1 MGVMIEAVATS
12 IPGSGGTLELLIP
25 LIRRIR
31 QKGALELADEAAKQ
45 CLSKTAY
52 KSSDVEL
59 LINIGIFREKN
70 LGEPA
75 LAALIQEDIGANP
88 GHPPGAGHG
97 TFSFDLANGAC
108 GLINAFKIINRFL
121 RSGIIQLGLIVA
133 SDSDPAPG
141 KSKGYHYT
149 PAGGAVLLT
158 HGENHSGF
166 RAFHFEN
173 FPEYEYMNEARVS
186 WYRDSIKL
194 PMTHG
199 GQNLLNIQ
207 EEPGF
212 LVRCADC
219 SELALRKFLSK
230 EQLDIQDIDLIICS
244 QYPAALPD
252 LLEQH
257 LEIPG
262 DKIARVNELFEST
275 LTAAPIAGIEAAMR
289 SGRFQKARR
298 ILFLTVGAGISVGLA
313 IYEQAI

>member
-1 MGVMIEAVATS
+1 MGVKIEAVATS
-12 IPGSGGTLELLIP
+12 IPGSGGALELLIP
-25 LIRRIR
+25 LVPRIR
-31 QKGALELADEAAKQ
+31 QKGALELADEAARK

-52 KSSDVEL
+52 NSSDVEL

-88 GHPPGAGHG
+88 GHPPDTGHG

-108 GLINAFKIINRFL
+108 GLINAFQIINRFL

-141 KSKGYHYT
+141 KSKGYQYT
-149 PAGGAVLLT
+149 PAGGALLLT
-158 HGENHSGF
+158 RDENNSGF

-186 WYRDSIKL
+186 WYPDFIKL

-199 GQNLLNIQ
+199 GQNLLSIH

-212 LVRCADC
+212 LVRCTDC
-219 SELALRKFLSK
+219 GEITLRKFLSK
-230 EQLDIQDIDLIICS
+230 EQLVIEDIDLIICS

-252 LLEQH
+252 LLERH
-257 LEIPG
+257 LEVPG
-262 DKIARVNELFEST
+262 DKIVRVNELYEGT
-275 LTAAPIAGIEAAMR
+275 LTAAPITGIEAAMK
-289 SGRFQKARR
+289 SGRFQRARR
-298 ILFLTVGAGISVGLA
+298 ILFVTVGAGISVGLA